1 MSYNVAGDWGTS
13 NLRLYRIENGAVVD
27 RAAGPGIGDLGDQTP
42 EQVLRAALARWRATS
57 EPRAIHLC
65 GMVGSRNG
73 WIEIPYVDCPA
84 DPATWAA
91 GSARAMVDQIPVT
104 IGAGLA
110 CTRGSGAPDVMRG
123 EETQIFGAM
132 ALMPELASGR
142 HLIALPGTHS
152 KWASVEDGRVTGFQT
167 FVTGE
172 LFALLRRHSTL
183 TRAAADD
190 GAPEDEAIGFDAG
203 LDRISEG
210 GHLLGALFETRAA
223 QLRTGASGRWALG
236 FLSGLVIGAEIAEI
250 LPAATGT
257 ITLIGDPALA
267 DRYNRGLAARGL
279 GATVHTGEACAL
291 AGLALLETP

>member
-1 MSYNVAGDWGTS
+1 MNYSVAGDWGTS

-27 RAAGPGIGDLGDQTP
+27 RAAGPGIGDLGGKTP
-42 EQVLRAALARWRATS
+42 EEVLRHALEGWRA
-57 EPRAIHLC
+57 EADPRAIHLC

-84 DPATWAA
+84 DAAIWAA
-91 GSARAMVDQIPVT
+91 GSAHALIDRIPVT

-110 CTRGSGAPDVMRG
+110 CTRASGAPDVMRG

-132 ALMPELASGR
+132 ARVPGLAAGR

-152 KWASVEDGRVTGFQT
+152 KWASVDDGRVTGFQT

-172 LFALLRRHSTL
+172 LFALLRMHSTL
-183 TRAAADD
+183 TRAASDD
-190 GAPEDEAIGFDAG
+190 GAAEDEATGFDAG
-203 LDRISEG
+203 LARIADG
-210 GHLLGALFETRAA
+210 GHLLGALFEARAA
-223 QLRTGASGRWALG
+223 QLRTAASGSWARG

-250 LPAATGT
+250 LPAATGD

-267 DRYNRGLAARGL
+267 DRYVRALAARGL
-279 GATVHTGEACAL
+279 SATVHTGEACSL